1 LKSFDD
7 FLEHQLE
14 RGLNHFT
21 RDDLLRALSAGSSTL
36 TVSLSKLVRKN
47 IIANPRPGFY
57 LILTPEDRAAGTPD
71 PAQWIHALMKHQQ
84 SDYRISLITAAQI
97 HGATTKQEAF
107 QLIVPKE
114 LKDFTTGRHRIEYTH
129 QPDTKFTRTNRPE
142 WLIEHK
148 KTKTAGIELT
158 LLDCACWFHKAGGIS
173 TVGEITRD
181 LGSKAT
187 PRKLATL
194 AKAYDSPT
202 ARRLGFLLE
211 QAGHEEQAKALEQF
225 AEDARKTALLDPI
238 SKQEPTEMS
247 GRWKIAVNAPKKG

>member
-1 LKSFDD
+1 LPNFGD
-7 FLEHQLE
+7 FLDNQLS
-14 RGLNHFT
+14 RGLTHFT

-36 TVSLSKLVRKN
+36 TVSLSKLARKN

-57 LILTPEDRAAGTPD
+57 VILTPEDRAAGTPE
-71 PAQWIHALMKHQQ
+71 PAQWIHALMQHQRT
-84 SDYRISLITAAQI
+84 DYRISLRTAAKL
-97 HGATTKQEAF
+97 HGATTQTEAF
-107 QLIVPKE
+107 QLIVPRE
-114 LKDFTTGRHRIEYTH
+114 FRDFTTGKHRIEYTH
-129 QPDTKFTRTNRPE
+129 QPDTTFTRTNRPE

-148 KTKTAGIELT
+148 TAKAAGIELT

-211 QAGHEEQAKALEQF
+211 QAGHEEQAKALEPF
-225 AEDARKTALLDPI
+225 AEDAKKTALLDPI